1 MYPLQSVKS
10 LQQEIIHN
18 HWSFCITTVLA
29 ISNWWT
35 QRHRDSNLA
44 CKFSLS
50 GQSMSLRIYIE
61 YSPSVI
67 VSRWDL
73 QEFGSDMSVVH
84 WQFTSLLGKQNH
96 PLQILWILFALLSLW
111 IYEDNWLNNLSFLWI
126 DFLSQPKIIAIG
138 FWRFLINICVFLQFC
153 SVLNFKYFLV

>member
-10 LQQEIIHN
+10 LQQDIHN

-44 CKFSLS
+44 CEFSLWAVNVTVHLHRVPVFA
-50 GQSMSLRIYIE
+50 Q
-61 YSPSVI
+61 VD
-67 VSRWDL
+67 SRWDL

-84 WQFTSLLGKQNH
+84 WQFTSLVGKQNH
-96 PLQILWILFALLSLW
+96 PLQILWILFALLILW
-111 IYEDNWLNNLSFLWI
+111 IYEDTGLNNLSFLWI
-126 DFLSQPKIIAIG
+126 DFLSQPKFIAIG
-138 FWRFLINICVFLQFC
+138 FWRFLIICVFLQFC
-153 SVLNFKYFLV
+153 SVLNF

>member
-10 LQQEIIHN
+10 LQQDIHN

-29 ISNWWT
+29 VSNWRT

-44 CKFSLS
+44 WKFSLWAVNVTAH
-50 GQSMSLRIYIE
+50 LYT
-61 YSPSVI
+61 VFAWCD
-67 VSRWDL
+67 SRWDL

-96 PLQILWILFALLSLW
+96 PLQILWILFALLTLW
-111 IYEDNWLNNLSFLWI
+111 IYEDTGLNNLSFLWI
-126 DFLSQPKIIAIG
+126 DFLSQPKFIAFG
-138 FWRFLINICVFLQFC
+138 FWRFLIICVFLQFC
-153 SVLNFKYFLV
+153 SVLNFWYFLV